1 LLNRALLV
9 VEQKEI
15 VTGEAEDKIEVPVA
29 AHYSVAILPVVFSP
43 GLQASS
49 KDIFSIKKTRSEK
62 SFNLTH
68 SNNVMLIQTPNS
80 RTTVLL
86 QTLPLATR
94 MIWPSTLP
102 RTATSSK
109 KKTTSQRAQ
118 RTLKVRLIERAK
130 SSSFSKV
137 RNWHL
142 MVYLCICRHFCSL

>member
-1 LLNRALLV
+1 M
-9 VEQKEI
+9 
-15 VTGEAEDKIEVPVA
+15 TGEAQDKIEVPVA

-68 SNNVMLIQTPNS
+68 SQQCAVNLITKFKKNNFAPNS
-80 RTTVLL
+80 TSGCQSDMALH
-86 QTLPLATR
+86 
-94 MIWPSTLP
+94 SP

-109 KKTTSQRAQ
+109 KKTMSQRAQ
-118 RTLKVRLIERAK
+118 RTLKVRLIGRAK

>member
-9 VEQKEI
+9 AEQKEI

-68 SNNVMLIQTPNS
+68 SNNVTLI
-80 RTTVLL
+80 
-86 QTLPLATR
+86 
-94 MIWPSTLP
+94 
-102 RTATSSK
+102 
-109 KKTTSQRAQ
+109 
-118 RTLKVRLIERAK
+118 
-130 SSSFSKV
+130 
-137 RNWHL
+137 
-142 MVYLCICRHFCSL
+142 